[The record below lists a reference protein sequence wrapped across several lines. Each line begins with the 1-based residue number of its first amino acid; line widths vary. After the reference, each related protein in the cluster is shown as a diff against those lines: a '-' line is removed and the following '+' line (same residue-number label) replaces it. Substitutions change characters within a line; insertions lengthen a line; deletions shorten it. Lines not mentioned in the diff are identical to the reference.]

1 METKITK
8 PITVLF
14 YSEITNL
21 SGLAKLVRVKANE
34 LHKEAIKNK
43 MEITGPVYWIYY
55 GMDGNPQTNFTLE
68 IAIPVFCESHYD
80 GNFQLKE
87 LPEFKCASMI
97 HYGSWYD
104 LPGSY
109 GQLIGEVFKNN
120 LALSGVSREVYLNID
135 FLYLERNITEIQVG
149 IN

>member
-1 METKITK
+1 MESKIIK
-8 PITVLF
+8 PITVLY
-14 YSEITNL
+14 YSEVTNL
-21 SGLAKLVRVKANE
+21 EGLAKLVRVKANE

-43 MEITGPVYWIYY
+43 MDITGPVYWIYY

-68 IAIPVFCESHYD
+68 IAVPVLCQTQYE
-80 GNFQLKE
+80 GNFLLKQ

-97 HYGSWYD
+97 HYGSWYKM
-104 LPGSY
+104 PGSY
-109 GQLIGEVFKNN
+109 SYLISEVYKNN

-135 FLYLERNITEIQVG
+135 FLDLEKNITEIQVG

>member
-1 METKITK
+1 METKIIK
-8 PITVLF
+8 PINVLF

-21 SGLAKLVRVKANE
+21 GGLAKLVRVKANE
-34 LHKEAIKNK
+34 LHKEAIENK

-68 IAIPVFCESHYD
+68 IAIPVLCETRYK

-97 HYGSWYD
+97 HFGSWYD
-104 LPGSY
+104 MPGSY
-109 GQLIGEVFKNN
+109 SQLIGEVLKNN
-120 LALSGVSREVYLNID
+120 LALSGVSREVYLNIN
-135 FLYLERNITEIQVG
+135 FLDMERNITEIQVG
-149 IN
+149 ID